1 MKTTELILASQKL
14 HAIRDHI
21 SSKYYEVDDF
31 VKCLMLSMIS
41 RTHMIVLG
49 EPGIAKSAI
58 LREFVDHM
66 DFDQANGTPYFH
78 IQMGADISP
87 NNIFGAPD
95 IAYFKTHGIIKRH
108 YKGFLPDAVIAFCS
122 EFYRVSDQVANS
134 GLLTILNEGEF
145 KNGTETIKTNLRFF
159 MADTNFFPKQKDDLD
174 AEETDFKLQALHDR
188 FLARYYLKPLRD
200 PDNKVKMI
208 LMDDDLTC
216 DTRIKLSELMLI
228 QDELPNVRMDAE
240 IAKSMVS
247 ISTHLE
253 EKHNIFISPRRLKLS
268 RNLIK
273 ASAIFEGR
281 TYCVPEDLNAL
292 QFSFW
297 QKEEDILKVKE
308 IIYEILNKPIKD
320 AKRYE
325 KVLSSILDELDRHIE
340 NQKDFPNFDIDQLYK
355 QALSDLMKL
364 LENISL
370 DYRDTSQYPEI
381 KDVVSSIDQTYN
393 RLSTERIAL
402 QA

>member
-1 MKTTELILASQKL
+1 MKTNELIAASQKL
-14 HAIRDHI
+14 HDIRNHI
-21 SSKYYEVDDF
+21 ASKYYEVDEF
-31 VKCLMLSMIS
+31 VTCLMLSMIS

-58 LREFVDHM
+58 LREFVAHM
-66 DFDQANGTPYFH
+66 DFDQAKGTPYFH

-174 AEETDFKLQALHDR
+174 AEEVDFKLQALHDR
-188 FLARYYLKPLRD
+188 FLARYHLKPLKD

-216 DTRIKLSELMLI
+216 ESRIKLSELMLI
-228 QDELPNVRMDAE
+228 QDELPNIKMSSE
-240 IAKSMVS
+240 IARSMVT
-247 ISTHLE
+247 IATQLE
-253 EKHNIFISPRRLKLS
+253 GKHNISISPRRLKLS
-268 RNLIK
+268 RNLVK
-273 ASAIFEGR
+273 ANAIFEGR
-281 TYCVPEDLNAL
+281 THCIPEDLNAL

-297 QKEEDILKVKE
+297 QKEEDIPRVKE
-308 IIYEILNKPIKD
+308 VIYETLDKPGRD
-320 AKRYE
+320 AKKYE
-325 KVLSSILDELDRHIE
+325 KVLTSILDELDRHIE
-340 NQKDFPNFDIDQLYK
+340 NQKDFPNFDIDKLYK

-364 LENISL
+364 IENISTT
-370 DYRDTSQYPEI
+370 YKDTTQYPEI
-381 KDVVSSIDQTYN
+381 KNVLEFIDNTYK
-393 RLSTERIAL
+393 RLTNERMAL
-402 QA
+402 KA